1 MSDARPIRLA
11 FTLISRKAWAGGYNY
26 QLNLF
31 HALAKYCPGA
41 ITPVVFA
48 SEAHD
53 AGELAPI
60 RKVPGAE
67 TVCSVHFDRPALTSL
82 LPTMFAQDRRAIAS
96 FRNHKIDAVWENA
109 RFFGWKSPYPTV
121 AWIPDFQHRQLP
133 HLFSNNARRRR
144 ELGFQLQVLSGRTI
158 ILSSR
163 SAERDCFSYYPRTK
177 GRTAVVKFASE
188 PSAELLKLDP
198 VEVLQKY
205 DLPRTYFYVPNQF
218 WRHKNHKIVLDA
230 LSLLAQRGVHPVV
243 AASGGGDPNDPV
255 YLDQIVREAAGRG
268 LAQQFRYLGMIPLAE
283 VYALLRSSAALIN
296 PSRFE
301 GWSTTVEE
309 AKSFGV
315 PMMLSDIDVHREQA
329 GERAS
334 YFGADDAAAL
344 AAHLQDFTH
353 PAFVVREMNDQL
365 GGRVR
370 EFAESFSSTIKRVV
384 RAHRYGLGLLERAPP

>member
-1 MSDARPIRLA
+1 LSDARPIRLA

-48 SEAHD
+48 GEAHD
-53 AGELAPI
+53 AGELATI
-60 RKVPGAE
+60 RKVQDAE
-67 TVCSVHFDRPALTSL
+67 TVCSMHFDRPALTSL
-82 LPTMFAQDRRAIAS
+82 LPTMFAQDRGAIAS

-144 ELGFQLQVLSGRTI
+144 ELGFQLQILSGRTI

-163 SAERDCFSYYPRTK
+163 SAERDCLSYYPRTK
-177 GRTAVVKFASE
+177 GRTAVVRFASE
-188 PSAELLKLDP
+188 PSAELLKLDSL
-198 VEVLQKY
+198 EVIQKY

-218 WRHKNHKIVLDA
+218 WRHKNHRIILDA
-230 LSLLAQRGVHPVV
+230 LALLEQRDVRPVV
-243 AASGGGDPNDPV
+243 VASGGGDPHEPE
-255 YLDQIVREAAGRG
+255 YLEQILREAADRG
-268 LAQQFRYLGMIPLAE
+268 LAQQFRYLGMIPLGD
-283 VYALLRSSAALIN
+283 VYALLRACAALIN
-296 PSRFE
+296 PSCFE

-315 PMMLSDIDVHREQA
+315 PMVLSDIDVHREQA
-329 GERAS
+329 EQRAN
-334 YFGADDAAAL
+334 YFGTSDAAAL
-344 AAHLQDFTH
+344 AAHLQEFGN
-353 PAFVVREMNDQL
+353 PAFVVREMNGHL

-370 EFAESFSSTIKRVV
+370 EFAENFVSTIKQAV
-384 RAHRYGLGLLERAPP
+384 RAHSH

>member
-1 MSDARPIRLA
+1 MSIAPPIRLA
-11 FTLISRKAWAGGYNY
+11 FTLISCNAWAGGYNY

-31 HALAKYCPGA
+31 HALAKYCPGV

-48 SEAHD
+48 GEGHD
-53 AGELAPI
+53 ASELASI
-60 RKVPGAE
+60 RQVPATE
-67 TVCSVHFDRPALTSL
+67 TVCSVRFDRSAMISL
-82 LPTMFAQDRRAIAS
+82 LPTMFAQDRGAISS
-96 FRNHKIDAVWENA
+96 FRSHKIDAIWENA

-133 HLFSNNARRRR
+133 HLFSNKARRRR

-163 SAERDCFSYYPRTK
+163 SAERDCLSYYPSTT
-177 GRTAVVKFASE
+177 GRTAVVRFASE

-198 VEVLQKY
+198 VQVLQKY
-205 DLPRTYFYVPNQF
+205 DLPRTFFYVPNQF
-218 WRHKNHKIVLDA
+218 WRHKNHGIVIDA
-230 LSLLAQRGVHPVV
+230 LALLAQRGVNPVV
-243 AASGGGDPNDPV
+243 VVSGGGDPNDPG

-283 VYALLRSSAALIN
+283 VYALLRASAALIN

-329 GERAS
+329 GERAR
-334 YFGADDAAAL
+334 YFGTDDVAAL
-344 AAHLQDFTH
+344 AAHLQAFVR
-353 PAFVVREMNDQL
+353 PAFVVREMNEQL
-365 GGRVR
+365 SERVR
-370 EFAESFSSTIKRVV
+370 EFAESFASTIKRVV
-384 RAHRYGLGLLERAPP
+384 RTHRY

>member
-48 SEAHD
+48 GKAHD

-67 TVCSVHFDRPALTSL
+67 TICSAHFDRPALASL
-82 LPTMFAQDRRAIAS
+82 LPTMFAQDRDAIS
-96 FRNHKIDAVWENA
+96 IFRDHDVNAVWENA
-109 RFFGWKSPYPTV
+109 RFFGWNSPYPTV
-121 AWIPDFQHRQLP
+121 AWMPDFQHRQLP
-133 HLFSNNARRRR
+133 HLFSNKARRRR
-144 ELGFQLQVLSGRTI
+144 ELGFQMQVLSGRTI

-163 SAERDCFSYYPRTK
+163 SAERDCLCYYPRTK
-177 GRTAVVKFASE
+177 GRTAIVRFASE
-188 PSAELLKLDP
+188 PSADLLKLDP
-198 VEVLQKY
+198 EEVLQRY

-218 WRHKNHKIVLDA
+218 WRHKNHRIILEA
-230 LSLLAQRGVHPVV
+230 LALLGERGIHPVV
-243 AASGGGDPNDPV
+243 VASGGGDPHEPE
-255 YLDQIVREAAGRG
+255 YLDQILREVADRG
-268 LAQQFRYLGMIPLAE
+268 LERQFRYLGMIPLAD
-283 VYALLRSSAALIN
+283 VYALLRACGAMIN

-315 PMMLSDIDVHREQA
+315 PMILSDIDVHREQA
-329 GERAS
+329 EQRAR
-334 YFGADDAAAL
+334 YFGTDDAAAL
-344 AAHLQDFTH
+344 AAHIHDLEH
-353 PAFVVREMNDQL
+353 PAFVVRDMNNQL
-365 GGRVR
+365 GERVR
-370 EFAESFSSTIKRVV
+370 GFAESFVSTIKQAI
-384 RAHRYGLGLLERAPP
+384 RAHRH